1 MSRVGQ
7 KKSDVSRRASNDAT
21 DNMVKNTNGGN
32 KSKGQ
37 ARKNMGANDGG
48 GNNSRVR
55 KAMEEG
61 EVYAQVTK
69 LLGGGNCYVNTLS
82 GKQLL
87 CAIRGKFSGRNRRAN
102 ILVVGT
108 WVLVGMRDWASEKD
122 KCDLLE
128 VYQATDKARLR
139 AAEPTLN
146 WAAFNDSIG
155 IGAPSDPNRVDATD
169 DEIRFETEADSEFAA
184 LISAQITTDLK
195 VGGPTTTVI
204 QMDNNEFV
212 SIDDI

>member
-1 MSRVGQ
+1 
-7 KKSDVSRRASNDAT
+7 
-21 DNMVKNTNGGN
+21 MVKNTNGGN

-37 ARKNMGANDGG
+37 ARKNMDSGAGG
-48 GNNSRVR
+48 GGGRVR
-55 KAMEEG
+55 KATEEG

-69 LLGGGNCYVNTLS
+69 LLGGANCYVNTLQ

-87 CAIRGKFSGRNRRAN
+87 CAIRGKFSGRNRRSN
-102 ILVVGT
+102 ILVAGT

-128 VYQATDKARLR
+128 VYQATDKAKLR
-139 AAEPTLN
+139 AAEPGLN
-146 WAAFNDSIG
+146 WAAFNDS
-155 IGAPSDPNRVDATD
+155 PNVEPNRDPGAGGVD

-195 VGGPTTTVI
+195 VGGPTTI
-204 QMDNNEFV
+204 QMDNNEV
-212 SIDDI
+212 ISIDDI

>member
-1 MSRVGQ
+1 
-7 KKSDVSRRASNDAT
+7 
-21 DNMVKNTNGGN
+21 MVKNTNGGN

-37 ARKNMGANDGG
+37 ARKNMDSGG
-48 GNNSRVR
+48 GGGGRVR
-55 KAMEEG
+55 KATEEG
-61 EVYAQVTK
+61 EVYAQVTR

-87 CAIRGKFSGRNRRAN
+87 CAIRGKFSGRNRRSN

-128 VYQATDKARLR
+128 VYQATDKAKLR
-139 AAEPTLN
+139 AAEPGLN
-146 WAAFNDSIG
+146 WAAFNDSPG
-155 IGAPSDPNRVDATD
+155 VEPNRGDAVQAD
-169 DEIRFETEADSEFAA
+169 DEICFETEADSEFAA

-195 VGGPTTTVI
+195 AGTTVI